1 MAVPQD
7 KSNQI
12 DTFVTGSADGDI
24 KVWRDNTAEKEEEE
38 LQLRE
43 ERFLK
48 EQDFYQALQHGDYKK
63 ALRLALELGKP
74 YNFRIL
80 VEKIMK
86 LEPDTFETS
95 LQQLLS
101 GLTADDLGKLL
112 GYVREWNLISRTC
125 VPAQVVLQVV
135 LKSYSFDM
143 LATVKGIEEYVD
155 ALLAYNKRHMEV
167 GS

>member
-1 MAVPQD
+1 MQ
-7 KSNQI
+7 Q
-12 DTFVTGSADGDI
+12 
-24 KVWRDNTAEKEEEE
+24 
-38 LQLRE
+38 
-43 ERFLK
+43 
-48 EQDFYQALQHGDYKK
+48 GDYKR

-95 LQQLLS
+95 LKELLS
-101 GLTADDLGKLL
+101 GLIPDDLGKLL

-135 LKSYSFDM
+135 LRIYSFDV
-143 LATVKGIEEYVD
+143 LAQVKGIEEYVD

-167 GS
+167 GE